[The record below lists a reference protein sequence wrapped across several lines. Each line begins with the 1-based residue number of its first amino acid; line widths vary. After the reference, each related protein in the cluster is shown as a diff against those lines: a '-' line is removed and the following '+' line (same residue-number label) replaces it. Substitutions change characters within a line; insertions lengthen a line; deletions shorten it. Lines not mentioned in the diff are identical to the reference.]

1 MLNNEKKLSS
11 PTVKMPNTAW
21 EFIHLFLTTQ
31 DSVLYCQVLLSSFMM
46 LLQRWLLRHNML
58 CLNMLKYQRNG
69 CAAVYYM
76 SCICAKS
83 IPRACLDVNLRA
95 GHYSLASAD
104 FVCCYRCAVLHVSVV
119 QISRKIGSLHTHPAE
134 PEDFVGHM
142 PKSILKKCVGKAV
155 KEHTLP

>member
-1 MLNNEKKLSS
+1 
-11 PTVKMPNTAW
+11 
-21 EFIHLFLTTQ
+21 
-31 DSVLYCQVLLSSFMM
+31 
-46 LLQRWLLRHNML
+46 
-58 CLNMLKYQRNG
+58 
-69 CAAVYYM
+69 M
-76 SCICAKS
+76 SCICTKS

-142 PKSILKKCVGKAV
+142 PKSILKKCAGKAV
-155 KEHTLP
+155 KKHTLP

>member
-1 MLNNEKKLSS
+1 
-11 PTVKMPNTAW
+11 
-21 EFIHLFLTTQ
+21 
-31 DSVLYCQVLLSSFMM
+31 
-46 LLQRWLLRHNML
+46 
-58 CLNMLKYQRNG
+58 MLKYQRTG

-142 PKSILKKCVGKAV
+142 PKSILKKCAGNAAKEKNTHCSKNGGKNFI
-155 KEHTLP
+155 HTTYLHFLKSHFSNYYNQKATLCYTELLFYT